1 MRAVPL
7 FRLKYELDD
16 GAIVEMIV
24 WNVPKAVAGSQHKFK
39 YRLYF
44 GKGGKRIVGYDNE
57 RGKGDHRHLQGRERA
72 YRFVSPEKLIEDF
85 LADVEEARK
94 KP

>member
-1 MRAVPL
+1 MKATPL

-16 GAIVEMIV
+16 GAIVEMVI
-24 WNVPKAVAGSQHKFK
+24 WGLPRPVPGSQHKFK

-57 RGKGDHRHLQGRERA
+57 RGKGDHRHLRGAEQA
-72 YRFVSPEKLIEDF
+72 YQFVSTEKLVEDF
-85 LADVEEARK
+85 LADVEEARRRR
-94 KP
+94 